1 MPLGRYSVG
10 TPAARVSGG
19 CSPPNPGHYPLDPSH
34 GSYKM
39 ALDSAR
45 LPAGDIMALGL
56 ADWGRLVRWL
66 SKEGLIIGA
75 ARRKEQTTP

>member
-1 MPLGRYSVG
+1 
-10 TPAARVSGG
+10 
-19 CSPPNPGHYPLDPSH
+19 
-34 GSYKM
+34 M